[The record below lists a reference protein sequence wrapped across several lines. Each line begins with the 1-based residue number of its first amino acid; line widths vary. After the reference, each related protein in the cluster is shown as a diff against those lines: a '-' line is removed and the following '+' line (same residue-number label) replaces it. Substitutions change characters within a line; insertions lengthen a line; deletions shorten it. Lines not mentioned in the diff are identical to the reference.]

1 MAATREEVV
10 AEETP
15 KQAGDLIRRAP
26 SGYLWNQAYNF
37 WTFATLFLH
46 QIIITNNLSLMER
59 GIFEPVK
66 TFALLGVY
74 VAALGLDT
82 AGSVYIPRA
91 LAEGG
96 PARAAAVALRLILIR
111 AVALF
116 TIAGLI
122 FWGLPALGQILLGF
136 PATADMARAINSPE
150 VLSHRAPMAF
160 YVVAVGMSTLL
171 ASLLTALLRTRL
183 IFIVGGLAQLLI
195 VVFAWVFVVTFND
208 GADGAL
214 NALSVPSALA
224 GIAYSIALIRLL
236 GVHLAPLGL
245 KTTWRMMALGGGA
258 WLTDLASGSL
268 LKSIALAQL
277 LAGLAVLSSTENAT
291 QVAFFGVAFEM
302 GHAATFL
309 FINGISGV
317 GLAVM
322 SAAYVN
328 QRLSYLAIA
337 WRTISKLQVLLGVPL
352 LIFCVPNATAIMVR
366 LFGADYA
373 PAGPLLALFLG
384 LNALTRLAGGGAHE
398 AALYVLGRA
407 RWAVFSRW
415 FALGVLFVLDL
426 VLIPLYGVA
435 GCLLAVGIAQM
446 VAEMI
451 QFTIARYRLR
461 RQFPVAFMLR
471 ILLALVPGLILT
483 ALWRPTSWIGLI
495 SAGLIFA
502 LLFLVMLLLLRPFDA
517 EDDQL
522 LRNTNRILQRLF
534 GPFVNGSRAVTD
546 APLPPGEAAA

>member
-1 MAATREEVV
+1 
-10 AEETP
+10 
-15 KQAGDLIRRAP
+15 
-26 SGYLWNQAYNF
+26 
-37 WTFATLFLH
+37 
-46 QIIITNNLSLMER
+46 
-59 GIFEPVK
+59 
-66 TFALLGVY
+66 
-74 VAALGLDT
+74 
-82 AGSVYIPRA
+82 
-91 LAEGG
+91 
-96 PARAAAVALRLILIR
+96 
-111 AVALF
+111 
-116 TIAGLI
+116 
-122 FWGLPALGQILLGF
+122 
-136 PATADMARAINSPE
+136 
-150 VLSHRAPMAF
+150 MAF

-208 GADGAL
+208 GVDGAL
-214 NALSVPSALA
+214 NALSVPTALA

-236 GVHLAPLGL
+236 GAHLAPLGL

-268 LKSIALAQL
+268 LKSIALTQL
-277 LAGLAVLSSTENAT
+277 LAGLVALTSNEKAV
-291 QVAFFGVAFEM
+291 QVAFFGVAYEM

-426 VLIPLYGVA
+426 FLIPLYGVA

-451 QFTIARYRLR
+451 QLTIARARLR

-483 ALWRPTSWIGLI
+483 AFWRPTSWIGLI

-534 GPFVNGSRAVTD
+534 GPFVNGSRTVPD

>member
-1 MAATREEVV
+1 MAAIHEEVV
-10 AEETP
+10 TEETAG
-15 KQAGDLIRRAP
+15 QAENLIRRAP
-26 SGYLWNQAYNF
+26 GGYLWNQAYNF

-46 QIIITNNLSLMER
+46 QIIITNNLSLAER
-59 GIFEPVK
+59 GVFEPVK

-74 VAALGLDT
+74 VAALGLDS
-82 AGSVYIPRA
+82 AGSVYMPRA

-96 PARAAAVALRLILIR
+96 PARAAAVALRLLLIR
-111 AVALF
+111 AFALLV
-116 TIAGLI
+116 IASLI
-122 FWGLPALGQILLGF
+122 IWGLPALGQILSGF
-136 PATADMARAINSPE
+136 PATADMGRAINSPE

-195 VVFAWVFVVTFND
+195 VVFAWVFVVTFGG

-224 GIAYSIALIRLL
+224 GIVYGVALVWIL
-236 GVHLAPLGL
+236 GTRLAPVGL
-245 KTTWRMMALGGGA
+245 RTTWNMMALGGGA

-268 LKSIALAQL
+268 LKSIALVQL
-277 LAGLAVLSSTENAT
+277 GVALVAT
-291 QVAFFGVAFEM
+291 GKAEQVAFFGVAYEM

-328 QRLSYLAIA
+328 QRLPYLAIA
-337 WRTISKLQVLLGVPL
+337 WRTVSKLQVLLGVPL
-352 LIFCVPNATAIMVR
+352 LIFCVPNATAIMER

-384 LNALTRLAGGGAHE
+384 LNALTRMAGGGAHE

-446 VAEMI
+446 TAEMI
-451 QFTIARYRLR
+451 QFAIARYRLR
-461 RQFPVAFMLR
+461 RPFPFGFMFR
-471 ILLALVPGLILT
+471 ILLALIPGLIVS
-483 ALWRPTSWIGLI
+483 AYWRPTSWIGLI
-495 SAGLIFA
+495 SAGVIFA
-502 LLFLVMLLLLRPFDA
+502 LLFLVMLRLLRPFDA
-517 EDDQL
+517 EDGAL
-522 LRNTNRILQRLF
+522 LKNTNATLQRLLN
-534 GPFVNGSRAVTD
+534 PFVNGARS
-546 APLPPGEAAA
+546 AAQ

>member
-10 AEETP
+10 TEETVG
-15 KQAGDLIRRAP
+15 QAEDLIRRAP
-26 SGYLWNQAYNF
+26 SGYLWNQAFNF

-46 QIIITNNLSLMER
+46 QIIITNNLSLRER

-66 TFALLGVY
+66 TFAVLAVY
-74 VAALGLDT
+74 VAALGLDS
-82 AGSVYIPRA
+82 AGSVYLPRA
-91 LAEGG
+91 FAEGG
-96 PARAAAVALRLILIR
+96 HAHAAAVALRLILVR
-111 AVALF
+111 ALALGA
-116 TIAGLI
+116 IAALI
-122 FWGLPALGQILLGF
+122 IWGLPALGQLLLAF
-136 PATADMARAINSPE
+136 PETTDLARAINDPQ

-195 VVFAWVFVVTFND
+195 VAFAYVFVVVAGG
-208 GADGAL
+208 GADAAL

-224 GIAYSIALIRLL
+224 GLVYAVALIRLL
-236 GVHLAPLGL
+236 GTRLAPLRLGM
-245 KTTWRMMALGGGA
+245 TGRMLALGGGA

-268 LKSIALAQL
+268 LKSIALVQL
-277 LAGLAVLSSTENAT
+277 GVALAPTGKAE
-291 QVAFFGVAFEM
+291 QVAFFGVAYEM

-328 QRLSYLAIA
+328 RRLPYLAIA

-352 LIFCVPNATAIMVR
+352 LVFCVPNATAIMVR

-373 PAGPLLALFLG
+373 AAGPLLALFLG
-384 LNALTRLAGGGAHE
+384 LNALTRIAGGGAHE

-426 VLIPLYGVA
+426 ALIPRYGVA
-435 GCLLAVGIAQM
+435 GCLLAVGVAQM
-446 VAEMI
+446 TAEMI
-451 QFTIARYRLR
+451 QFAIARYRLR
-461 RQFPVAFMLR
+461 RPFPVAFMFR
-471 ILLALVPGLILT
+471 ILLALVPGLIFSY
-483 ALWRPTSWIGLI
+483 LWRPTDWVGLI
-495 SAGLIFA
+495 AAGLIFA
-502 LLFLVMLLLLRPFDA
+502 ALFIIMLRILRPFDA
-517 EDDQL
+517 EDGAL
-522 LRNTNRILQRLF
+522 LQNTNHVLRRLLS
-534 GPFVNGSRAVTD
+534 PFVKGGAN
-546 APLPPGEAAA
+546 LPPSTEGATA

>member
-1 MAATREEVV
+1 MAAIHEEVV
-10 AEETP
+10 TEQTPAQAE
-15 KQAGDLIRRAP
+15 DLIRRAP
-26 SGYLWNQAYNF
+26 GGYLWNQAYNF

-46 QIIITNNLSLMER
+46 QIIITNNLSLVER
-59 GIFEPVK
+59 GVFEPVK

-74 VAALGLDT
+74 IAALGLDS
-82 AGSVYIPRA
+82 AGSVHIPRA

-96 PARAAAVALRLILIR
+96 PARAAAVALRLIFIR
-111 AVALF
+111 ALALSA
-116 TIAGLI
+116 IAGLI
-122 FWGLPALGQILLGF
+122 FWGLPALGQILAEF
-136 PATADMARAINSPE
+136 PATADMARGINSPE

-160 YVVAVGMSTLL
+160 YVLAVGMSTLL

-183 IFIVGGLAQLLI
+183 IFVVGGLAQLLI
-195 VVFAWVFVVTFND
+195 VVFAYVFVVTFGG

-224 GIAYSIALIRLL
+224 GVAYSVALIRLL
-236 GVHLAPLGL
+236 GAHLAPLGL
-245 KTTWRMMALGGGA
+245 KTTWSMMALGGGA

-268 LKSIALAQL
+268 LKSIALVQL
-277 LAGLAVLSSTENAT
+277 GVALAPTGKAE
-291 QVAFFGVAFEM
+291 QVAFFGVAYEM

-328 QRLSYLAIA
+328 QRLGYLAVA
-337 WRTISKLQVLLGVPL
+337 WRTVSKLQVLLGVPL
-352 LIFCVPNATAIMVR
+352 LLFCVPNATAIMVR

-384 LNALTRLAGGGAHE
+384 LNALTRMAGGGAHE

-426 VLIPLYGVA
+426 ALIPLYGVA

-446 VAEMI
+446 AAEMI
-451 QFTIARYRLR
+451 QFAIARYRLR
-461 RQFPVAFMLR
+461 RPFPVAFMLR
-471 ILLALVPGLILT
+471 ILLALAPGLIFSY
-483 ALWRPTSWIGLI
+483 LWRPTGWVGLI
-495 SAGLIFA
+495 SAGAIFA
-502 LLFLVMLLLLRPFDA
+502 LLFIATLRLLRPFDA
-517 EDDQL
+517 EDGEL
-522 LRNTNRILQRLF
+522 LKNTHPVLQRLL
-534 GPFVNGSRAVTD
+534 GPFVNRSRSLPTP
-546 APLPPGEAAA
+546 PLPAGGAAG

>member
-1 MAATREEVV
+1 MAAIHEEVV
-10 AEETP
+10 TEETP
-15 KQAGDLIRRAP
+15 KQAEDLIRRAP
-26 SGYLWNQAYNF
+26 GGYLWNQAYNF

-46 QIIITNNLSLMER
+46 QIIITNNLSLVER
-59 GIFEPVK
+59 GVFEPVK

-74 VAALGLDT
+74 VAALGLDS
-82 AGSVYIPRA
+82 AASVYIPRA

-96 PARAAAVALRLILIR
+96 QARAAAVALRLILIR
-111 AVALF
+111 AISLF
-116 TIAGLI
+116 TIAALI
-122 FWGLPALGQILLGF
+122 FWGLPALGQVLADF

-171 ASLLTALLRTRL
+171 GSMLTALLRTRL

-195 VVFAWVFVVTFND
+195 VAFAWVFVVTFNG

-224 GIAYSIALIRLL
+224 GIVYSVALIRLL
-236 GVHLAPLGL
+236 GAHLAPLGL

-268 LKSIALAQL
+268 LKSIALVQL
-277 LAGLAVLSSTENAT
+277 GVALAAT
-291 QVAFFGVAFEM
+291 GKAEQVAFFGVAYEM

-328 QRLSYLAIA
+328 QRLPYLAIA

-426 VLIPLYGVA
+426 ILIPLYGVA

-451 QFTIARYRLR
+451 QLTIARSRLR
-461 RQFPVAFMLR
+461 RPFPVAFMLR

-483 ALWRPTSWIGLI
+483 AFWRPTSWVGLI
-495 SAGLIFA
+495 SAGLVFA
-502 LLFLVMLLLLRPFDA
+502 LLFLIMLLLLRPFDA

-534 GPFVNGSRAVTD
+534 GPFVNSSRTVPD
-546 APLPPGEAAA
+546 APLTPSAPAA

>member
-1 MAATREEVV
+1 MAAIQEEVV
-10 AEETP
+10 TEQTPRQAE
-15 KQAGDLIRRAP
+15 DLIRRAP
-26 SGYLWNQAYNF
+26 GGYLWNQAYNF

-46 QIIITNNLSLMER
+46 QIIITNNLSLVER
-59 GIFEPVK
+59 GVFEPVK

-74 VAALGLDT
+74 IAALGLDS
-82 AGSVYIPRA
+82 AGSVYLPRA

-96 PARAAAVALRLILIR
+96 PARAAAVALRLIFIR
-111 AVALF
+111 AFALL
-116 TIAGLI
+116 TIAALI
-122 FWGLPALGQILLGF
+122 FWGLPALGHILVDF
-136 PATADMARAINSPE
+136 PATADTARAINSPE

-160 YVVAVGMSTLL
+160 YVLAVGMSTLL
-171 ASLLTALLRTRL
+171 ASLLTALLRTRF

-195 VVFAWVFVVTFND
+195 VVFAWVFVVTFHG

-224 GIAYSIALIRLL
+224 GVVYGIALIRLL
-236 GVHLAPLGL
+236 GAHLAPLGL
-245 KTTWRMMALGGGA
+245 GTTWGMMTLGAGA

-268 LKSIALAQL
+268 LKSIALVQL
-277 LAGLAVLSSTENAT
+277 GVALAPTGKAE
-291 QVAFFGVAFEM
+291 QVAFFGVAYEM

-328 QRLSYLAIA
+328 RRLPYLAIA
-337 WRTISKLQVLLGVPL
+337 WRTVSKLQVLLGVPL
-352 LIFCVPNATAIMVR
+352 LVFCVPNATAIMVR
-366 LFGADYA
+366 LFGAEYA

-426 VLIPLYGVA
+426 ILIPLYGVA

-451 QFTIARYRLR
+451 QYVIARYRLQR
-461 RQFPVAFMLR
+461 PFPVAFMFR
-471 ILLALVPGLILT
+471 ILLALIPGLIFSY
-483 ALWRPTSWIGLI
+483 LWRPTDWLALI
-495 SAGLIFA
+495 AAGLIFF
-502 LLFLVMLLLLRPFDA
+502 LLFVLMLRLLRPFDA
-517 EDDQL
+517 EDGQL
-522 LRNTNRILQRLF
+522 LRNTHRTLQRLL
-534 GPFVNGSRAVTD
+534 GPFVNHSRGRAGVSEV
-546 APLPPGEAAA
+546 A

>member
-1 MAATREEVV
+1 
-10 AEETP
+10 
-15 KQAGDLIRRAP
+15 
-26 SGYLWNQAYNF
+26 
-37 WTFATLFLH
+37 
-46 QIIITNNLSLMER
+46 
-59 GIFEPVK
+59 
-66 TFALLGVY
+66 
-74 VAALGLDT
+74 
-82 AGSVYIPRA
+82 VYIPRA

-96 PARAAAVALRLILIR
+96 SARAAAVALRLMLIR
-111 AVALF
+111 AFALLA
-116 TIAGLI
+116 IAALI
-122 FWGLPALGQILLGF
+122 FWGLPALGQILADF
-136 PATADMARAINSPE
+136 PATADTARAINSPE

-171 ASLLTALLRTRL
+171 ASLLTALLRTRF

-195 VVFAWVFVVTFND
+195 VVFAWIFVVTFH
-208 GADGAL
+208 GGVDGAL

-224 GIAYSIALIRLL
+224 GVVYGIALIWLL

-245 KTTWRMMALGGGA
+245 KTTWGMVTLGGGA

-277 LAGLAVLSSTENAT
+277 LAGLAALTSTEKAV
-291 QVAFFGVAFEM
+291 QIAFFGVAYEM

-328 QRLSYLAIA
+328 RRLSYLAIA
-337 WRTISKLQVLLGVPL
+337 WRTVSKLQVLLGVPL
-352 LIFCVPNATAIMVR
+352 LIFCVPNATAIMER

-451 QFTIARYRLR
+451 QFAIARYRLQR
-461 RQFPVAFMLR
+461 PFPVAFMFR
-471 ILLALVPGLILT
+471 ILLALIPGLIFSY
-483 ALWRPTSWIGLI
+483 LWRPTDWAGLI
-495 SAGLIFA
+495 TAGLIFF
-502 LLFLVMLLLLRPFDA
+502 LLFVFMLRVLRPFDA
-517 EDDQL
+517 EDGQL
-522 LRNTNRILQRLF
+522 LRNTHRTLQRAL
-534 GPFVNGSRAVTD
+534 GPFVNHSREGSGASED
-546 APLPPGEAAA
+546 A